1 MHVTFQDEG
10 KTDSRM
16 SDYGKPP
23 AADEV
28 EVTLF
33 GPGFGEAI
41 AVHLGEGSWMLV
53 DSCIDPDSKRPASLT
68 YLDRLNVNPAHVKA
82 IIASHWHDDHVRGIS
97 QISERYKSAEFF
109 ISSIFNDPEAASFLA
124 AYSGSSAPGQARG
137 TKELFDV
144 VKQRDAVFPVQ
155 QRSTIF
161 ERTLAGR
168 QVRATAL
175 SPVPA
180 AVWQSIA
187 HMASY
192 LPGPQGGTPIKHAT
206 ELAPNIEA
214 VVIHI
219 DFGDDA
225 ILLGADLEDHQVHG
239 WSAVVADSWCKDR
252 RPSTAYKV
260 AHHGSRTGDTDQ
272 IWTVLLAPDPV
283 ACLTPF
289 NRGKHRLPTED
300 DRTRIRARAR
310 QSYISSNATRKP
322 DLPTDQ
328 LKRLNDIGRNFS
340 QVNSGFGSVRLRKKR
355 GATRW
360 MVECF
365 GRAQRL

>member
-1 MHVTFQDEG
+1 
-10 KTDSRM
+10 
-16 SDYGKPP
+16 
-23 AADEV
+23 
-28 EVTLF
+28 
-33 GPGFGEAI
+33 
-41 AVHLGEGSWMLV
+41 
-53 DSCIDPDSKRPASLT
+53 
-68 YLDRLNVNPAHVKA
+68 
-82 IIASHWHDDHVRGIS
+82 
-97 QISERYKSAEFF
+97 
-109 ISSIFNDPEAASFLA
+109 
-124 AYSGSSAPGQARG
+124 
-137 TKELFDV
+137 
-144 VKQRDAVFPVQ
+144 
-155 QRSTIF
+155 
-161 ERTLAGR
+161 
-168 QVRATAL
+168 
-175 SPVPA
+175 
-180 AVWQSIA
+180 
-187 HMASY
+187 MASY
-192 LPGPQGGTPIKHAT
+192 LPRPQGGTPIHHAT

-272 IWTVLLAPDPV
+272 IWTVLLDPDPV

-289 NRGKHRLPTED
+289 NLGKHRLPTED
-300 DRTRIRARAR
+300 DRVRIRARAQ

-322 DLPTDQ
+322 ELPTEQ

-340 QVNSGFGSVRLRKKR
+340 QVNSGFGSVRLRKKL
-355 GATRW
+355 GTTHW